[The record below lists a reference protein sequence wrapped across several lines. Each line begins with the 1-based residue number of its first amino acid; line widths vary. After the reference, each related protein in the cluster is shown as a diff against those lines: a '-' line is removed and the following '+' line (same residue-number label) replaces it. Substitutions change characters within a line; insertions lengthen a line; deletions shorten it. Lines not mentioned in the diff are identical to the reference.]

1 MRQARR
7 AGHIS
12 FERSFEINP
21 ETRLQNY
28 DHRKERLLKA
38 AARVFAANGFAS
50 TSMRDLARAAGMS
63 LAGLY
68 YYCEGKDDLLYQ
80 IQKACFESV
89 SKGAAEVVRRA
100 SGPEEKLA
108 AFISHH
114 VHFFVSHMG
123 EMKVL
128 AHEAESLSG
137 EMLKEITRLKRG
149 YVDMLVDLL
158 AALDGA
164 SAEGRARR
172 QIAAYTLF
180 GMMNWIYTWY
190 HPGGAASVHELS
202 DTITRL
208 FLNGYQVEVSAS

>member
-1 MRQARR
+1 M
-7 AGHIS
+7 
-12 FERSFEINP
+12 P
-21 ETRLQNY
+21 TY

-38 AARVFAANGFAS
+38 AARVFAAHGFAG
-50 TSMRDLARAAGMS
+50 TSMRDLARASGMS

-80 IQKACFESV
+80 IQRDCFERVTDGARSSV
-89 SKGAAEVVRRA
+89 LGAREAEERL
-100 SGPEEKLA
+100 G
-108 AFISHH
+108 AFIRHH
-114 VHFFVSHMG
+114 VHFFVDHMS

-137 EMLKEITRLKRG
+137 DMLKEINRLKRS
-149 YVDMLVDLL
+149 YVDLLVDLL
-158 AALDGA
+158 GALDGA
-164 SAEGRARR
+164 GAEGRGRR
-172 QIAAYTLF
+172 QMAAYTLF

-190 HPGGAASVHELS
+190 HPGGSASVDELS